1 MLTGRPE
8 EQQAAQEG
16 ISLRNTRLSV
26 IVWNEH
32 IQEHDNPAIRAN
44 YPEGLHAVIAQA
56 LRRTPGIG
64 AKALPVDVSTA
75 TLDQPEHGLD
85 EARLQACDVLIWW
98 ATSRTTTFPTRS
110 SSAFIG
116 ACSKAWD

>member
-1 MLTGRPE
+1 M
-8 EQQAAQEG
+8 
-16 ISLRNTRLSV
+16 RNTRLSV

-75 TLDQPEHGLD
+75 TLDQNRPSNPPVM
-85 EARLQACDVLIWW
+85 A
-98 ATSRTTTFPTRS
+98 SRNPVT
-110 SSAFIG
+110 A
-116 ACSKAWD
+116 